1 MAGPRFSPGHRPQPV
16 PGHAST
22 AGSLSETTDSDR
34 AGPARILVANADH
47 RLREP
52 VCRVLEDRGWAV
64 EGAADVDAARKILDR
79 RGASAILLFLG
90 GEDGRGTE
98 FLGAACASVPVVAVV
113 DSGAVGAAVAA
124 LRSGAVNC
132 LERPLSPGDLVEALR
147 DALEGRVLREA
158 SDGAADEELP
168 APMVGRSEALVRTMR
183 LVRRV
188 APTRSAVLV
197 TGETG
202 TGKELVARAVH
213 DLSSRSQGPF
223 VPVVCSSL
231 PESLLESELF
241 GHRKGSFTGAHADR
255 EGVIRAADGG
265 TLFLDEISTISAE
278 VQVKLLRVLEQR
290 EIRPVGGGRPESV
303 DFRLVAATNVP
314 LEQRVEA
321 GEFREDLYYRL
332 AVFPVRVPPLRE
344 RPEDIPPLAE
354 HFRRRFAEENDVD
367 PPGIPE
373 ETLARMMEYDW
384 PGNVRELGHFV
395 ERALILHADEPV
407 IRFHPPAGTAEDG
420 EHRFLE
426 KARRERWDL
435 DRLEREYILRVLEEA
450 GGNRSR
456 AAEILGVHRRTIARK
471 MKRYPTA
478 RRPGGRRRP
487 DREAVEETAT
497 GEASG

>member
-1 MAGPRFSPGHRPQPV
+1 LR
-16 PGHAST
+16 
-22 AGSLSETTDSDR
+22 ETTDSDR
-34 AGPARILVANADH
+34 AGRARILVANADQ

-52 VCRVLEDRGWAV
+52 VRRVLEDRGWTV
-64 EGAADVDAARKILDR
+64 ESVAGADAARATLDR
-79 RGASAILLFLG
+79 GAAGAVLLFLE
-90 GEDGRGTE
+90 GEDGAGME
-98 FLGAACASVPVVAVV
+98 LLDAAPTSVPVVIVV
-113 DSGAVGAAVAA
+113 ESGAVGSAVAA
-124 LRSGAVNC
+124 MKSGAVDC

-147 DALEGRVLREA
+147 DAVDGRVDREA
-158 SDGAADEELP
+158 SDGPADGELP
-168 APMVGRSEALVRTMR
+168 APMVGRSRALLRTMR

-223 VPVVCSSL
+223 VPVVCSAL

-255 EGVIRAADGG
+255 EGVVRAADGG
-265 TLFLDEISTISAE
+265 TLFLDEISTISAD

-290 EIRPVGGGRPESV
+290 EIRPVGGGRPETV

-314 LEQRVEA
+314 LEEKVEA

-367 PPGIPE
+367 PPRIPE

-384 PGNVRELGHFV
+384 PGNVRELEHFV

-407 IRFHPPAGTAEDG
+407 VRFHPPAGTAEDG
-420 EHRFLE
+420 ERRFLE
-426 KARRERWDL
+426 KARREGWDL
-435 DRLEREYILRVLEEA
+435 DRMEREYILRVLEEA

-471 MKRYPTA
+471 MKRYPTG
-478 RRPGGRRRP
+478 RRPGGGRRP
-487 DREAVEETAT
+487 DREAVEETAEP
-497 GEASG
+497 GETSG